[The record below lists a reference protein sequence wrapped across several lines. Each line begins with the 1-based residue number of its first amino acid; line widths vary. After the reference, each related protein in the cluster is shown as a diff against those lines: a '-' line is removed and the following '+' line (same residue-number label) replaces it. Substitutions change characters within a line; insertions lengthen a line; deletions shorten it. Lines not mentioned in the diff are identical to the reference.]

1 MAKLHFKPTRR
12 LLTGRGMHVLIAL
25 HECASRSQ
33 TMLIPGMCWC
43 TPSWDHW
50 HPKAGAPSPREMLL
64 PCQLGALLDKTVSP
78 HFLHSFACQEQR
90 LILTLWILNF
100 LWCNYCLT
108 LQPFQAPYIRKK
120 RELNM
125 RSLKIKLLKGDRS
138 CFVSSRNDVVPLG
151 EDMLSQRRCSAL
163 RQCLL
168 LYFSEVLCF
177 SEVLRCSAFR
187 NEPVLSLHSCKTR
200 DFHMISQANLLLQT
214 TAKISLP

>member
-1 MAKLHFKPTRR
+1 MY
-12 LLTGRGMHVLIAL
+12 VLIAL
-25 HECASRSQ
+25 CENASRSQ
-33 TMLIPGMCWC
+33 TMLIPGMCRC

-50 HPKAGAPSPREMLL
+50 HPKAGALSPWEMLL
-64 PCQLGALLDKTVSP
+64 QCQLGDLRDKTVSP
-78 HFLHSFACQEQR
+78 PFLRSFTCQEQR
-90 LILTLWILNF
+90 LVLTLWILNI

-151 EDMLSQRRCSAL
+151 TDMLSQRRCTAF

-187 NEPVLSLHSCKTR
+187 NEPVLSLCSHKNR
-200 DFHMISQANLLLQT
+200 DFHTISQVNLLLQT
-214 TAKISLP
+214 AAKISLP

>member
-1 MAKLHFKPTRR
+1 MAKLHFKPTSRF
-12 LLTGRGMHVLIAL
+12 LTGRGMYMLIAL
-25 HECASRSQ
+25 CEHASRFQ
-33 TMLIPGMCWC
+33 TMLMQAC
-43 TPSWDHW
+43 TD
-50 HPKAGAPSPREMLL
+50 
-64 PCQLGALLDKTVSP
+64 ALQAENADIWRRVPPHHERCCYTVGWVLSLMKLCP
-78 HFLHSFACQEQR
+78 PTSYIHSLVKSR
-90 LILTLWILNF
+90 LVLTLWILNV

-151 EDMLSQRRCSAL
+151 EAMLSQRRCSAF
-163 RQCLL
+163 RQYLL

-187 NEPVLSLHSCKTR
+187 NEPVLSLCSCKTC
-200 DFHMISQANLLLQT
+200 DFHTISQANLLVQT
-214 TAKISLP
+214 AAKISLP

>member
-1 MAKLHFKPTRR
+1 
-12 LLTGRGMHVLIAL
+12 
-25 HECASRSQ
+25 
-33 TMLIPGMCWC
+33 MLIPGVYRRA
-43 TPSWDHW
+43 PSWDRW
-50 HPKAGAPSPREMLL
+50 HLKAGAPSPREMLL
-64 PCQLGALLDKTVSP
+64 HRQLGALLDKTVSP
-78 HFLHSFACQEQR
+78 HFLHSFTRQEQR
-90 LILTLWILNF
+90 LVLTLWVLNF

-151 EDMLSQRRCSAL
+151 EDVLSQRRCSAF

-187 NEPVLSLHSCKTR
+187 NEPVLSLCSHKTH
-200 DFHMISQANLLLQT
+200 DFHTISQANLLLQT
-214 TAKISLP
+214 AAKISLP